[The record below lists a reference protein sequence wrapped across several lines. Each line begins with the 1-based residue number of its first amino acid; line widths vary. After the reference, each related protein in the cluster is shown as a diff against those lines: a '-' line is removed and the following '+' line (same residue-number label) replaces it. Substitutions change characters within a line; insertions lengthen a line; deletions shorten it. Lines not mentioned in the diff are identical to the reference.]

1 MTRLN
6 PLTPVLARLAAVL
19 ALAGALSLG
28 TYAGIA

>member
-1 MTRLN
+1 MIRLN
-6 PLTPVLARLAAVL
+6 PIYPVLARLVAVL